1 MVGVLSW
8 LAKVGEYVPST
19 PKPSR
24 KPDLSKRLF
33 YTLLVVVTF
42 YVMSSTYAFPLSAYP
57 HIQGVELPT
66 LINVIFA
73 SQSGSLTQLGIG
85 PLVTAGLIIQ
95 ILAGAKLI
103 ELDLTDPEDRK
114 LFTQSQ
120 KGLALIIAVVEGLGF
135 ALYYRLNAFITVALF
150 LQFIAGALILMV
162 MDEAMQKGYGI
173 GSGVSLFIL
182 SGIARTILWS
192 IFAPVS
198 ISGTNQYYGIIPY
211 MVNVLRGGAFDT
223 TRVVFGIVSTAS
235 GTITAPSLV
244 GLIALFMLIVV
255 IVYLQD
261 MKVNIPITSHR
272 MPGVKSG
279 MPLQFLY
286 VSNIPILLVGIL
298 ISDLILFYRLAST
311 YLSNVPWLINVFS
324 TAVYYLNSP
333 SSMLELLVNPV
344 RVGIY
349 AVVLIVLAVL
359 FGLMWVE
366 VAGLNPSA
374 QAENLV
380 KSGLLIPGH
389 RSNPKAFEMVL
400 SKYIYP
406 LAILSSII
414 VASITLVADVFG
426 VYGSGMGILLAVGI
440 IQQFYAQI
448 TYERALEAYPLL
460 KKLLGE

>member
-1 MVGVLSW
+1 MLSW
-8 LAKVGEYVPST
+8 LARIGEYVPST
-19 PKPSR
+19 PKPVR
-24 KPDLSKRLF
+24 KPELGKRLL
-33 YTLLVVVTF
+33 YTFLVLLVF
-42 YVMSSTYAFPLSAYP
+42 YLMSSTYAFPLSAYP
-57 HIQGVELPT
+57 HIQGIQLPT

-103 ELDLTDPEDRK
+103 DLDLTDPEDRR

-120 KGLALIIAVVEGLGF
+120 KGLALLIAVVEGLGF
-135 ALYYRLNAFITVALF
+135 ALYYRLNMFLTAAIF
-150 LQFIAGALILMV
+150 LQFLAGALILMV
-162 MDEAMQKGYGI
+162 LDEAMQKGYGI

-182 SGIARTILWS
+182 AGIARTVLWS
-192 IFAPVS
+192 ILAPVE
-198 ISGTNQYYGIIPY
+198 ISGTNQYYGIVPY
-211 MVNVLRGGAFDT
+211 LVSVFQRGVPDMN
-223 TRVVFGIVSTAS
+223 RLVFGIVVAGSEHL
-235 GTITAPSLV
+235 TAPSLV
-244 GLIALFMLIVV
+244 GFVALFVLVV
-255 IVYLQD
+255 IIVYLQD

-298 ISDLILFYRLAST
+298 FSDLILFYRLASS
-311 YLSNVPWLINVFS
+311 YLAGVPWLTDAFG
-324 TAVYYLNSP
+324 TAVHYLNPP
-333 SSMLELLVNPV
+333 SSLLEVIINPV
-344 RVGIY
+344 RVSVY
-349 AVVLIVLAVL
+349 AVLLVGLAVL

-374 QAENLV
+374 QAENLAR
-380 KSGLLIPGH
+380 SGLLIPGH
-389 RSNPKAFEMVL
+389 RSNPKAFEVVL

-414 VASITLVADVFG
+414 VALVSLVADIFG

-440 IQQFYAQI
+440 LQQFYAQI

>member
-1 MVGVLSW
+1 MGALSW
-8 LAKVGEYVPST
+8 LAKIGEYVPSA
-19 PKPSR
+19 PRPSR

-42 YVMSSTYAFPLSAYP
+42 YIMSSTYAFPLSAYP

-103 ELDLTDPEDRK
+103 ELDLTDPQDRK
-114 LFTQSQ
+114 LFTQAQ
-120 KGLALIIAVVEGLGF
+120 KGLALVIAVVEGLGF
-135 ALYYRLNAFITVALF
+135 ALYYRLNAFITAALF

-182 SGIARTILWS
+182 AGIARTILWS
-192 IFAPVS
+192 IFAPVT
-198 ISGTNQYYGIIPY
+198 ISGANQYYGIVPY
-211 MVNVLRGGAFDT
+211 IVNVLRGGTLDT
-223 TRVVFGIVSTAS
+223 TRILFGVVSTAS
-235 GTITAPSLV
+235 GTMAAPSLI

-298 ISDLILFYRLAST
+298 FSDLILFYRLTST
-311 YLSNVPWLINVFS
+311 YLSNIPWLVNAFS
-324 TAVYYLNSP
+324 TTVYYLNSP
-333 SSMLELLVNPV
+333 SSMLELLINPV

-349 AVVLIVLAVL
+349 AVILVVLAVL

-389 RSNPKAFEMVL
+389 RSNPKAFEVVL

-406 LAILSSII
+406 LAILSSIV
-414 VASITLVADVFG
+414 VASITLVADIFG

-460 KKLLGE
+460 KRLLGE

>member
-1 MVGVLSW
+1 VGALSW
-8 LAKVGEYVPST
+8 LAKIGEYVPST
-19 PKPSR
+19 PRPAR
-24 KPDLSKRLF
+24 KPELGKRLL
-33 YTLLVVVTF
+33 YTFLVLLTF
-42 YVMSSTYAFPLSAYP
+42 YIMSSTYAFPLSAYP
-57 HIQGVELPT
+57 NLQGVQLPT

-95 ILAGAKLI
+95 ILVGAKLI

-120 KGLALIIAVVEGLGF
+120 KGLALLIAVVEGLGF
-135 ALYYRLNAFITVALF
+135 ALYYRLNAFLTAALF
-150 LQFIAGALILMV
+150 LQFLAGALILMV
-162 MDEAMQKGYGI
+162 LDEAMQKGYGI

-182 SGIARTILWS
+182 AGIARTILWS
-192 IFAPVS
+192 MFAPVR
-198 ISGTNQYYGIIPY
+198 ISGTDQYYGIIPY
-211 MVNVLRGGAFDT
+211 LVSVFQGRALDMNRL
-223 TRVVFGIVSTAS
+223 VFGIVVTSFENL
-235 GTITAPSLV
+235 TAPSLV
-244 GLIALFMLIVV
+244 GLVSLFVLVIV

-298 ISDLILFYRLAST
+298 FSDLILFYRLASS
-311 YLSNVPWLINVFS
+311 YLSGVPWLVEAFEAAIH
-324 TAVYYLNSP
+324 YLNPP
-333 SSMLELLVNPV
+333 SSILEIIVDPV
-344 RVGIY
+344 RVSVY
-349 AVVLIVLAVL
+349 SVLLIVLAVL

-389 RSNPKAFEMVL
+389 RSNPKSFETVL

-414 VASITLVADVFG
+414 VALITLVADIFG
-426 VYGSGMGILLAVGI
+426 VFGSGMGILLAVGI
-440 IQQFYAQI
+440 LQQFYAQI
-448 TYERALEAYPLL
+448 TYERALETYPLL
-460 KKLLGE
+460 KRLLGE

>member
-1 MVGVLSW
+1 MGALSW
-8 LAKVGEYVPST
+8 LAKIGEYVPST

-24 KPDLSKRLF
+24 KPDLSKRLL
-33 YTLLVVVTF
+33 YTFLAVVAF

-57 HIQGVELPT
+57 HIQGVQLPT

-95 ILAGAKLI
+95 ILVGAKLI
-103 ELDLTDPEDRK
+103 DLDLTDPGDRR

-120 KGLALIIAVVEGLGF
+120 KGLALLIAVVEGLGF
-135 ALYYRLNAFITVALF
+135 ALYYRLNAFITAALF
-150 LQFIAGALILMV
+150 LQFLAGALILV
-162 MDEAMQKGYGI
+162 VLDEAMQKGYGI

-182 SGIARTILWS
+182 AGIARTILWS
-192 IFAPVS
+192 IFAPVD
-198 ISGTNQYYGIIPY
+198 ISEVKQYYGIIPY
-211 MVNVLRGGAFDT
+211 IASLFQGHALDLDRLL
-223 TRVVFGIVSTAS
+223 FGLVSTSS
-235 GTITAPSLV
+235 GTITVPSLV
-244 GLIALFMLIVV
+244 GLISFFVLVIV
-255 IVYLQD
+255 IVYLQA

-298 ISDLILFYRLAST
+298 FSDLILFYRLTST
-311 YLSNVPWLINVFS
+311 YLADIPWLVNAFS
-324 TAVYYLNSP
+324 VAIHYLNPP
-333 SSMLELLVNPV
+333 SSVLEVIVDPI
-344 RVGIY
+344 RVGVY
-349 AVVLIVLAVL
+349 AATLIALAVL

-389 RSNPKAFEMVL
+389 RSNPKAFETVL

-406 LAILSSII
+406 LAVLSSII

-426 VYGSGMGILLAVGI
+426 VYSSGMGILLAVGI
-440 IQQFYAQI
+440 LQQFYAQI

-460 KKLLGE
+460 KRILGE

>member
-1 MVGVLSW
+1 MGVLSW

-19 PKPSR
+19 PKLSR

-192 IFAPVS
+192 
-198 ISGTNQYYGIIPY
+198 
-211 MVNVLRGGAFDT
+211 
-223 TRVVFGIVSTAS
+223 
-235 GTITAPSLV
+235 
-244 GLIALFMLIVV
+244 
-255 IVYLQD
+255 
-261 MKVNIPITSHR
+261 
-272 MPGVKSG
+272 
-279 MPLQFLY
+279 
-286 VSNIPILLVGIL
+286 
-298 ISDLILFYRLAST
+298 
-311 YLSNVPWLINVFS
+311 
-324 TAVYYLNSP
+324 
-333 SSMLELLVNPV
+333 
-344 RVGIY
+344 
-349 AVVLIVLAVL
+349 
-359 FGLMWVE
+359 
-366 VAGLNPSA
+366 
-374 QAENLV
+374 
-380 KSGLLIPGH
+380 
-389 RSNPKAFEMVL
+389 
-400 SKYIYP
+400 
-406 LAILSSII
+406 
-414 VASITLVADVFG
+414 
-426 VYGSGMGILLAVGI
+426 
-440 IQQFYAQI
+440 
-448 TYERALEAYPLL
+448 
-460 KKLLGE
+460 

>member
-1 MVGVLSW
+1 
-8 LAKVGEYVPST
+8 
-19 PKPSR
+19 
-24 KPDLSKRLF
+24 
-33 YTLLVVVTF
+33 
-42 YVMSSTYAFPLSAYP
+42 
-57 HIQGVELPT
+57 
-66 LINVIFA
+66 
-73 SQSGSLTQLGIG
+73 
-85 PLVTAGLIIQ
+85 
-95 ILAGAKLI
+95 
-103 ELDLTDPEDRK
+103 
-114 LFTQSQ
+114 
-120 KGLALIIAVVEGLGF
+120 
-135 ALYYRLNAFITVALF
+135 
-150 LQFIAGALILMV
+150 
-162 MDEAMQKGYGI
+162 
-173 GSGVSLFIL
+173 
-182 SGIARTILWS
+182 
-192 IFAPVS
+192 
-198 ISGTNQYYGIIPY
+198 
-211 MVNVLRGGAFDT
+211 
-223 TRVVFGIVSTAS
+223 

-244 GLIALFMLIVV
+244 GLIALFMLMVV

-333 SSMLELLVNPV
+333 SSMIELLVNPV

-406 LAILSSII
+406 LTILSSII

-426 VYGSGMGILLAVGI
+426 VYGSGMGILLAAGI

>member
-1 MVGVLSW
+1 VGALSW
-8 LAKVGEYVPST
+8 LAKIGEYVPST
-19 PKPSR
+19 PRPAR
-24 KPDLSKRLF
+24 KPELGKRLL
-33 YTLLVVVTF
+33 YTFLVLLTF
-42 YVMSSTYAFPLSAYP
+42 YIMSSTYAFPLSAYP
-57 HIQGVELPT
+57 NLQGVQLPT

-95 ILAGAKLI
+95 ILVGAKLI

-120 KGLALIIAVVEGLGF
+120 KGLALLIAVVEGLGF
-135 ALYYRLNAFITVALF
+135 ALYYRLNAFLTAALF
-150 LQFIAGALILMV
+150 LQFLAGALILMV
-162 MDEAMQKGYGI
+162 LDEAMQKGYGI

-182 SGIARTILWS
+182 AGIARTILWS
-192 IFAPVS
+192 MFAPVR
-198 ISGTNQYYGIIPY
+198 ISGTDQYYGIIPY
-211 MVNVLRGGAFDT
+211 LVSVFQERALDINRL
-223 TRVVFGIVSTAS
+223 VFGIVVTSS
-235 GTITAPSLV
+235 GNLTAPSLV
-244 GLIALFMLIVV
+244 GLVSLFVLVIV

-298 ISDLILFYRLAST
+298 FSDLILFYGLASS
-311 YLSNVPWLINVFS
+311 YLSGVPWLVEAFGVAIH
-324 TAVYYLNSP
+324 YLNPP
-333 SSMLELLVNPV
+333 SSILEIIVDPV
-344 RVGIY
+344 RVSVYSIL
-349 AVVLIVLAVL
+349 LIVLAVL

-389 RSNPKAFEMVL
+389 RSNPKSFETVL

-414 VASITLVADVFG
+414 VASITLVADIFG
-426 VYGSGMGILLAVGI
+426 VFGSGMGILLAVGI
-440 IQQFYAQI
+440 LQQFYAQI
-448 TYERALEAYPLL
+448 TYERALETYPLL
-460 KKLLGE
+460 KRLLGE

>member
-1 MVGVLSW
+1 MGALSW
-8 LAKVGEYVPST
+8 LAKIGEYVPST
-19 PKPSR
+19 PRPAR
-24 KPDLSKRLF
+24 KPELGKRLL
-33 YTLLVVVTF
+33 YTFFVLLAF

-57 HIQGVELPT
+57 NIQGLQLPT

-95 ILAGAKLI
+95 ILVGAKLI
-103 ELDLTDPEDRK
+103 DLDLTDPEDRR

-120 KGLALIIAVVEGLGF
+120 KGLALLIAIVEGLGF
-135 ALYYRLNAFITVALF
+135 ALYYRLNMFLTMALF
-150 LQFIAGALILMV
+150 LQFLAGALILMV
-162 MDEAMQKGYGI
+162 LDEAMQKGYGI

-182 SGIARTILWS
+182 AGIARTILWS
-192 IFAPVS
+192 MFAPVT
-198 ISGTNQYYGIIPY
+198 ISGTDQYYGIIPY
-211 MVNVLRGGAFDT
+211 IVSVFQGRVLDMNRL
-223 TRVVFGIVSTAS
+223 VFGIVVTNS
-235 GTITAPSLV
+235 GNLTVPSLI
-244 GLIALFMLIVV
+244 GFIAFFALVMV

-272 MPGVKSG
+272 MPGIKSG

-298 ISDLILFYRLAST
+298 FSDMILFYRLASS
-311 YLSNVPWLINVFS
+311 YLTGVPWLINVFS
-324 TAVYYLNSP
+324 TAVHYLNPP
-333 SSMLELLVNPV
+333 SSMLEIVVDPV
-344 RVGIY
+344 RVSIY
-349 AVVLIVLAVL
+349 AVLLVGLAVL

-389 RSNPKAFEMVL
+389 RSNPKAFEVVL

-414 VASITLVADVFG
+414 VALITLVADIFG
-426 VYGSGMGILLAVGI
+426 VYSSGMGILLAVGI
-440 IQQFYAQI
+440 LQQFYAQI

-460 KKLLGE
+460 KRLLGE